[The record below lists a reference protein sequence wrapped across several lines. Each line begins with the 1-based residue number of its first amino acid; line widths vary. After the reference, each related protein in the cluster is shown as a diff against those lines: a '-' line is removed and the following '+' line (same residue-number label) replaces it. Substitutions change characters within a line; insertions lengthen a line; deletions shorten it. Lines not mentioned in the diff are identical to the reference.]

1 MQQHF
6 ARSAGAREANS
17 VEQLVWPGIA
27 AWWGRSYNEH
37 KEEYPDLFE
46 QETSEKAYEEEVEI
60 SGFGLFPVKNEGTA
74 ITYDMEQQ
82 GAVTRYSH
90 VAYAS
95 GYIVTYEELRDDLYE
110 IVSKRRAQQLA
121 FSARQTQENIGANV
135 YNRAFNS
142 SYPIGDGTA
151 LINNAH
157 PTLSG
162 ANQSNVLTTA
172 ADLSETALEDL
183 LIQIGQALNSRG
195 LKISVLG
202 QSLHIPVQ
210 LWFEANRILKSVLQN
225 DTTNNAINVLKA
237 TNALPKGILQNHYFT
252 SATAWFVRTNVP
264 RGMMW
269 YNREQMTFDQDNE
282 FSTKNALAAAY
293 MRFSCGGSDFRGLY
307 GTPGV

>member
-1 MQQHF
+1 MAVITTGSHPK
-6 ARSAGAREANS
+6 A
-17 VEQLVWPGIA
+17 LWPGVK

-37 KEEYPDLFE
+37 KEEFPDLFD
-46 QETSEKAYEEEVEI
+46 QETSDKAYEEEVEI

-82 GAVTRYSH
+82 GATTRYTH

-95 GYIVTYEELRDDLYE
+95 GYVVTYEELRDDLYE

-121 FSARQTQENIGANV
+121 FSARQTQENVGANV

-142 SYPIGDGTA
+142 AYPIGDGAA
-151 LINNAH
+151 LISSAH

-162 ANQSNVLTTA
+162 ANQSNLLTTA

-183 LIQIGQALNSRG
+183 LIQIAQTLNSRG
-195 LKISVLG
+195 LKISVLPK
-202 QSLHIPVQ
+202 SLIIPVQ
-210 LWFEANRILKSVLQN
+210 LWFEANRIMKSVLQS
-225 DTTNNAINVLKA
+225 DTANNNINVIKA
-237 TNALPKGILQNHYFT
+237 TNAIPGGVIQNHYLT

-269 YNREQMTFDQDNE
+269 YNREEMTFDQDNE

-293 MRFSCGGSDFRGLY
+293 MRFSAGATDWRGIF
-307 GTPGV
+307 GTAGV